1 MAMAFG
7 GPPPME
13 AMMRSCSARSLRP
26 LPAVGQANAARVSR
40 GSMVDRVDKTVH
52 VRKPTR
58 DASQHITVT
67 VVIYNTVAG
76 GVPSVEDVKAAVDD
90 MEALYASCG
99 WKGRL
104 ASDGAA
110 FMKKELTVKDTLD
123 IQQKL
128 ATQPYMPPVG
138 EVGLVVGG
146 DVFPS
151 SSGAA

>member
-1 MAMAFG
+1 LMGIGA
-7 GPPPME
+7 
-13 AMMRSCSARSLRP
+13 
-26 LPAVGQANAARVSR
+26 R

-104 ASDGAA
+104 TSDSAA